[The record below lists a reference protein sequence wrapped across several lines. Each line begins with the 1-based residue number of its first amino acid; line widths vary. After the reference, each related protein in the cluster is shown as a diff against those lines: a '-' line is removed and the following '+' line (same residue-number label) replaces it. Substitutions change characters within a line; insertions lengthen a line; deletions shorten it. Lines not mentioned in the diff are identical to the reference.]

1 MWVGDDGPFH
11 PAVPEGSKSGKA
23 TSECIKLSKIKG
35 IIWDAS
41 LQTSE
46 RGFSSFQI
54 VFYEGK
60 CFTGRK
66 LQLSGLCDNFQDW
79 GFLNRVNSICVQSGA
94 WVCFSHVDFRGQ
106 QYVLERGEYP
116 GFFLWNAHSDR
127 MGSCKPIGMVKHYR
141 IEVFEG
147 RHFSGRS
154 QEFTEDCAF
163 LNTRGCPKRWVNS
176 MRVYGDG
183 AWVLFEEPNY
193 RGPMY
198 VVERGDYGCCDEWQ
212 APGANVQ
219 SLRRIINYF

>member
-1 MWVGDDGPFH
+1 M
-11 PAVPEGSKSGKA
+11 GK
-23 TSECIKLSKIKG
+23 TDEN
-35 IIWDAS
+35 
-41 LQTSE
+41 
-46 RGFSSFQI
+46 
-54 VFYEGK
+54 
-60 CFTGRK
+60 
-66 LQLSGLCDNFQDW
+66 GLCDNFQDW

-127 MGSCKPIGMVKHYR
+127 MGSCKPIGMVSAPFCWR
-141 IEVFEG
+141 LCRLPRRV
-147 RHFSGRS
+147 RM
-154 QEFTEDCAF
+154 EFTEDCAF